1 MSSVGDSLRRF
12 LDTLSKLEDHDDV
25 RSVTR
30 DENGDVR
37 VALQARTLAD
47 EPFVELHDD
56 LTEASETEPH
66 LFEPTDDDS
75 AGGPTMNS
83 DEADEEGRE
92 EAP

>member
-12 LDTLSKLEDHDDV
+12 LKTIEKLEDHEEV

-37 VALQARTLAD
+37 VDMQAKMLAD

-56 LTEASETEPH
+56 LTAASDEDPH
-66 LFEPTDDDS
+66 LFEPRGDDPS
-75 AGGPTMNS
+75 PEHLGRGP
-83 DEADEEGRE
+83 DDEEAVR
-92 EAP
+92 